1 MVEIGSVAASCG
13 ASDVELS
20 FAGRR
25 GAAYR
30 FAALPIEEKRLE
42 PGALIFATQDCL
54 GLRPLLVR
62 AADEAD
68 GADLWRKAR
77 EMGASVVLMRPT
89 ASRQVA
95 EAVAA
100 DIVSVFQPPLN
111 KWMM

>member
-77 EMGASVVLMRPT
+77 EMGRERRADAT
-89 ASRQVA
+89 DRQPAGRRGRRGRYRLGVSAAA
-95 EAVAA
+95 E
-100 DIVSVFQPPLN
+100 
-111 KWMM
+111 